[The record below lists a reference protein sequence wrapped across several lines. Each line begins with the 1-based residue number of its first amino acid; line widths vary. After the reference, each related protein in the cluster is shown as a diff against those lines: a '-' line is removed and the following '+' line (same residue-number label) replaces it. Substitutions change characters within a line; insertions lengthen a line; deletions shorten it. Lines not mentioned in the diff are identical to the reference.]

1 MSRVPK
7 RQQLTPNE
15 YLLAER
21 QATAKSEYCRGELFA
36 MAGAT
41 DEHETIAG
49 NCFGHLWQ
57 QLQGRDCRVYKADVK
72 VHVVEAG
79 RFAYP
84 DIAVVCGERQFAD
97 SRKDVLLNPT
107 VIVEVLSKSTANYDR
122 GEKANDYRRLVSL
135 RALVLV
141 ASDEPLVESYVR
153 QLPDQWT
160 LTTLRGLGGLL
171 EIPAI
176 GCRLSVADLYRGV
189 EFPPPPDL
197 RVTPDEEA

>member
-1 MSRVPK
+1 VR
-7 RQQLTPNE
+7 R
-15 YLLAER
+15 
-21 QATAKSEYCRGELFA
+21 TAIR
-36 MAGAT
+36 
-41 DEHETIAG
+41 
-49 NCFGHLWQ
+49 
-57 QLQGRDCRVYKADVK
+57 R
-72 VHVVEAG
+72 
-79 RFAYP
+79 
-84 DIAVVCGERQFAD
+84 FAD

-176 GCRLSVADLYRGV
+176 GCRLSVADLYGGV
-189 EFPPPPDL
+189 EFPPHP
-197 RVTPDEEA
+197 TCA